1 MRTVAGLFVGGV
13 ALVIVLKLVGA
24 LVLPLVAILF
34 GLIALAIKLA
44 IVIAVGW
51 FAYSYFRNRSREL
64 EV

>member
-51 FAYSYFRNRSREL
+51 FAYSFFRNRNRKL
-64 EV
+64 GV